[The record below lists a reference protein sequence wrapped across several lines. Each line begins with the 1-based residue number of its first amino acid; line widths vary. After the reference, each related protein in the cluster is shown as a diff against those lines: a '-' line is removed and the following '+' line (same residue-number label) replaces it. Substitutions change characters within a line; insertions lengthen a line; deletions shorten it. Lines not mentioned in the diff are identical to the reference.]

1 MTWKYMK
8 IVRFFLFIS
17 FCLYLLG
24 CGDAETHRSELTKL
38 LITGDADVEVTGIP
52 PELTEMYKAHRYA
65 DECLAYYTKYIDAG
79 GIAIVGNRYVRD
91 EQFYLARE
99 VILLMTSK
107 RPELRKPLSLNN
119 ASYGFKDRVCR
130 VILVNTAEP
139 IDSEF
144 NYIRRDTWGWAIPE
158 KPDGFYGRGQAIYDP
173 WAYYPDNPDN
183 ILPPYYIVAL
193 IGWNPFRDEP
203 ERIYIGIEVLV
214 HEFAH
219 ALDGIAI
226 RQLDPTF
233 VERLKAAYQAGCILP
248 ETTNTNL
255 YKNAYGCRNPLEYW
269 ATHVQD
275 WFRYKPQDHARR
287 FSDFRP
293 DDHQMLPLLE
303 EWLPK
308 IYLSPLNILEQ
319 PIAWEWGDVID

>member
-1 MTWKYMK
+1 MAWKYMK

-38 LITGDADVEVTGIP
+38 WITGESAVEVTGIP
-52 PELTEMYKAHRYA
+52 PKLTEMYKAHFYA

-91 EQFYLARE
+91 EQFYAARE

-107 RPELRKPLSLNN
+107 RPELRQPLSLNN
-119 ASYGFKDRVCR
+119 VDHGFEDRVCR
-130 VILVNTAEP
+130 VILINREEP

-144 NYIRRDTWGWAIPE
+144 RNEYSRKIGAWTVPENPYYYNGGLGWEAF
-158 KPDGFYGRGQAIYDP
+158 DGPSAVP
-173 WAYYPDNPDN
+173 NA
-183 ILPPYYIVAL
+183 LPNYYIVVTT
-193 IGWNPFRDEP
+193 GWKWKPRDEP
-203 ERIYIGIEVLV
+203 ESIYFSVGVLV

-219 ALDGIAI
+219 ALEFVSLP
-226 RQLDPTF
+226 QLDPTF
-233 VERLKAAYQAGCILP
+233 NERLFAAYQAGCILP
-248 ETTNTNL
+248 ETTNTNRF
-255 YKNAYGCRNPLEYW
+255 KNAYGCRNIWEYW
-269 ATHVQD
+269 AEHVKD
-275 WFRYKPQDHARR
+275 WHRYKPQYLEHL
-287 FSDFRP
+287 FNPVLYP
-293 DDHQMLPLLE
+293 DDQLILPLLE

-308 IYLSPLNILEQ
+308 IYLSPLNILER

>member
-1 MTWKYMK
+1 MK

-38 LITGDADVEVTGIP
+38 LITGDSDVEVTGIP
-52 PELTEMYKAHRYA
+52 PKLTEMYKAHYYA

-91 EQFYLARE
+91 EQFYVARE

-107 RPELRKPLSLNN
+107 RPELRQPLSLNN
-119 ASYGFKDRVCR
+119 VDYGFEDRVCR
-130 VILVNTAEP
+130 VILINREEP
-139 IDSEF
+139 RDSEF
-144 NYIRRDTWGWAIPE
+144 SSEYGRRIGAWTIPEAPNFFPGLGWATYDLFPND
-158 KPDGFYGRGQAIYDP
+158 PDGYSA
-173 WAYYPDNPDN
+173 
-183 ILPPYYIVAL
+183 LPNYYIVVTT
-193 IGWNPFRDEP
+193 GWKWKLYDV
-203 ERIYIGIEVLV
+203 ERIDFSVGVLV

-219 ALDGIAI
+219 ALDNISL

-233 VERLKAAYQAGCILP
+233 GKRLSDAYQAGCILP
-248 ETTNTNL
+248 ETTNTNRF
-255 YKNAYGCRNPLEYW
+255 KNAYGCRSRGEYW
-269 ATHVQD
+269 AEHVKD
-275 WFRYKPQDHARR
+275 WHRYTPQYLEKWL
-287 FSDFRP
+287 FNPVLYP
-293 DDHQMLPLLE
+293 DDQLVLPLLE

-308 IYLSPLNILEQ
+308 TYLSPLRGLGQ